1 MTVEQILQ
9 RLLALSSEE
18 AVQGMKRFGI
28 TPKKA
33 LGVSL
38 PELRKIA
45 RSIGVS
51 HELALQLWDLQ
62 IRETMLLASMVDE
75 PELVTEEQMER
86 WVVDFD
92 NWEICDQVCG
102 NLFVWTDHV
111 YKKIFDFAERD
122 EEFVKRSSFA
132 MIAELAVH
140 GKHLGNEWWEKIFPL
155 LVRASCDERRMVKK
169 AVSWALRQIG
179 KKNPFLWERALET
192 AHKMKTMNSRASSFI
207 ASETIR
213 ELNSPKVRKK
223 LGILSQG

>member
-1 MTVEQILQ
+1 MTMEEIVQKLS
-9 RLLALSSEE
+9 ALSSEE

-38 PELRKIA
+38 PELRRIA

-51 HELALQLWDLQ
+51 HELALKLWELQ

-75 PELVTEEQMER
+75 PKLVTEEQMER

-102 NLFVWTDHV
+102 NLFIWTDHV

-132 MIAELAVH
+132 MIAGLAVH
-140 GKHLGNEWWEKIFPL
+140 GKHLDNKWWE
-155 LVRASCDERRMVKK
+155 
-169 AVSWALRQIG
+169 
-179 KKNPFLWERALET
+179 
-192 AHKMKTMNSRASSFI
+192 
-207 ASETIR
+207 
-213 ELNSPKVRKK
+213 
-223 LGILSQG
+223 